1 MDIYTGNPRCVQRQR
16 HRRSPS
22 KSLAA
27 LGHLAP
33 LTHTRVVMLD
43 VCGDMD
49 LSHVQ
54 AQDNLEFVQLDLFSH
69 EAAAILHELAA
80 APPVAADAP
89 AVTRATAEGRG
100 VAVAV
105 GMHLCGALA
114 PRLVSLAARLDRIA
128 AFSICPCCLKG
139 RCARVFMRVYACV
152 CACAYACVYACLCM
166 RAHLPVLP

>member
-1 MDIYTGNPRCVQRQR
+1 
-16 HRRSPS
+16 
-22 KSLAA
+22 
-27 LGHLAP
+27 
-33 LTHTRVVMLD
+33 MLD

-54 AQDNLEFVQLDLFSH
+54 ARSNLEFVQLDLFSH

-114 PRLVSLAARLDRIA
+114 PRLVSLAVRLDRIA

-139 RCARVFMRVYACV
+139 RCARVFMRVYVCV
-152 CACAYACVYACLCM
+152 HACLCV